1 MSRIARA
8 ALLLLPL
15 LAACHATRTPVLWR
29 DPKYEG
35 RIQKL
40 VVAVAVEGMMRS
52 AAEDAFV
59 SNMPKGVEAVQSYQ
73 LQITPDMAKDRE
85 AARARLAA
93 LAQEGYEG
101 ALVARIADSV
111 MTETSHIAPVGT
123 QTMYDYWGYAWT
135 SYTMGVQTDVHTT
148 LIVETRLFD
157 LRTERAVWAAATEAY
172 DQKRSVDAVRKIVD
186 EISGRL
192 ASAKIIGAAK

>member
-1 MSRIARA
+1 MTRIARA

-15 LAACHATRTPVLWR
+15 LAACAATRTPIQWR
-29 DPKYEG
+29 DPAYEG

-40 VVAVAVEGMMRS
+40 VVAVAVEGTMRS

-59 SNMPKGVEAVQSYQ
+59 SHMPKGVQAVQSYQ
-73 LQITPDMAKDRE
+73 LQITPEMAKDKE
-85 AARARLAA
+85 AARARLLA
-93 LAQEGYEG
+93 LAKEGYEG
-101 ALVARIADSV
+101 ALVARIVDTVITEDSW
-111 MTETSHIAPVGT
+111 IAPVGT

-135 SYTMGVQTDVHTT
+135 SYTMGVQTETHTT
-148 LIVETRLFD
+148 IVIETRLFD

-172 DQKRSVDAVRKIVD
+172 DQQRSVDAVRKIVG

-192 ASAKIIGAAK
+192 GDAKVIGARK